1 MQKSDKS
8 RAILETLTIA
18 FSAPLAGAGVAVL
31 LNGNAGLSFVLI
43 GLSLKVIS
51 AYMTLPQQLFDVF
64 ERSLTAEEA
73 ISELEKHFVELEKSS
88 SKWKMLSNLGTYLA
102 IGGFFCLD
110 FAFSRRYLN
119 FFYIGS

>member
-73 ISELEKHFVELEKSS
+73 ISELEKHFEELEKSS

-102 IGGFFCLD
+102 IGGFFAWILHL
-110 FAFSRRYLN
+110 AGV
-119 FFYIGS
+119 I